1 MNNKMTF
8 HINNQ
13 AYIVNL
19 DIDTNGKFQNELEK
33 LINIDKNIDTKE
45 LLTAYIQQT
54 HRLLIYEEQLKDI
67 VDSIIEE

>member
-1 MNNKMTF
+1 MNNKITF

-19 DIDTNGKFQNELEK
+19 DEEKNGKFQNELEK
-33 LINIDKNIDTKE
+33 LIDIDKNIDTKE

-54 HRLLIYEEQLKDI
+54 QRLLIYEEQLSDI